1 MKKNRK
7 PVRKAKHSR
16 PEDGAPIVSP
26 EPPAGARA
34 FERANPGDGPTA
46 QDVDGASSDDGIAK
60 RDITEHPRAEEAL
73 RESEEKF
80 AKAFRTSPYA
90 ITITRARDGRFI
102 DINPAFTTISGYA
115 REEALADSS
124 VGLNLWV
131 DLEDRK
137 RVVADLREGREVVG
151 REFRFKKKNGESLT
165 GLFSA
170 QIIHLQNEPCILS
183 SIDDISARKTVES
196 QREAALEEVCRTA
209 EALREK
215 NKELTRF
222 TNAVSHDLRSPLVT
236 VQTFLGHLESD
247 LRDQNQER
255 VVEDFGF
262 IKAAADKM
270 GRLLDELLR
279 LSRVG
284 RMINP
289 AVEMPLQ
296 AVVQDALDITAGRIA
311 GRGVRVVVTN
321 EPVVLYGDR
330 ARLTEIF
337 QNLVDNAA
345 KFMGGQPAPRI
356 EIGVEESGG
365 ELVLY
370 VRDNGIGLDPNFSP
384 RLFGLFEK
392 FDPAWP

>member
-1 MKKNRK
+1 
-7 PVRKAKHSR
+7 
-16 PEDGAPIVSP
+16 
-26 EPPAGARA
+26 
-34 FERANPGDGPTA
+34 
-46 QDVDGASSDDGIAK
+46 
-60 RDITEHPRAEEAL
+60 
-73 RESEEKF
+73 
-80 AKAFRTSPYA
+80 
-90 ITITRARDGRFI
+90 
-102 DINPAFTTISGYA
+102 
-115 REEALADSS
+115 
-124 VGLNLWV
+124 
-131 DLEDRK
+131 
-137 RVVADLREGREVVG
+137 VVADLREGREVVG

-392 FDPAWP
+392 FDPAADGVGLGLALIRRIVELHGGRIWAESEGLGRGTTFRFTLARTRRDSFRKDHA